1 MRTPG
6 TARTQNRSLSDQT
19 FTFLSASNETR
30 EPTDLIK
37 QPERWTDPSG
47 SLEAYCAHRHHPPL
61 LTATRGLDGMDGTR
75 RALQQYPA
83 VLPFTPTLAFLLLG
97 AFSFLPPPLFSYP
110 SLLKVLMDGNIKALS
125 REVPDFY
132 FWSRFQ

>member
-1 MRTPG
+1 M
-6 TARTQNRSLSDQT
+6 TASSSQGQSLNLRSMASIAFWAQHRLKH
-19 FTFLSASNETR
+19 FTSSWKKYSCSGCR
-30 EPTDLIK
+30 EDFI
-37 QPERWTDPSG
+37 QHS
-47 SLEAYCAHRHHPPL
+47 
-61 LTATRGLDGMDGTR
+61 RGLMLPIK
-75 RALQQYPA
+75 RAAFHHCYPA